1 MDVQIDDLVREL
13 RAASAGAR
21 ELVEAFPENLLATRP
36 GEGRW
41 SALECLAHLVVTS
54 EAYVPLMSGAL
65 KANTP
70 AGGERWFRMD
80 AAGWLIARSLEP
92 PARMRSRTVEEF
104 QPRPFDSASA
114 LLARFLE
121 LQEGTEKVVRAGA
134 RYDLNVIK
142 VVSPFNRRIRYN
154 LFSCFRI
161 LLAHQRRHLW
171 QARRAVPRSGVS

>member
-1 MDVQIDDLVREL
+1 MDVQIDDLVVEL
-13 RAASAGAR
+13 HAASAGAR
-21 ELVEAFPENLLATRP
+21 ELVEKFPENLLATRP

-41 SALECLAHLVVTS
+41 SALECLSHLVVTS

-70 AGGERWFRMD
+70 VDGERQFRMD

-92 PARMRSRTVEEF
+92 PARMRSRTVVEF
-104 QPRPFDSASA
+104 QPRPFGSAPA

-121 LQEGTEKVVRAGA
+121 LQEGTEGVLHAA
-134 RYDLNVIK
+134 AHYDLNVIK

-154 LFSCFRI
+154 VFSCFRI

-171 QARRAVPRSGVS
+171 QARRAVQRSGVL

>member
-1 MDVQIDDLVREL
+1 MDVQIDDLVVEL
-13 RAASAGAR
+13 QAASAGAR
-21 ELVEAFPENLLATRP
+21 ELVEVFPETLLSARP

-54 EAYVPLMSGAL
+54 EAYVPLVSGAL

-70 AGGERWFRMD
+70 VGGERRFRMD

-92 PARMRSRTVEEF
+92 PARIRTRTVEEF
-104 QPRPFDSASA
+104 QPRPFGSASA

-121 LQEGTEKVVRAGA
+121 LQEGTEGVLRAAA

-142 VVSPFNRRIRYN
+142 VISPFNRRIRYN

-171 QARRAVPRSGVS
+171 QARRAVQRSGVS